1 MSSSNFNKEVEDIEK
16 APLVKINPNV
26 HDLSKTMCFKTWN
39 DMIISLPQRTV
50 KWCCKTQY
58 TEEQQKQLTF
68 DLDILEK
75 EGLDFFVNN
84 PILTQ
89 RKYELSGGTRS
100 DDCVGCWKTEDASGS
115 SVRTEYTKNFEI
127 LWKRR
132 LEKAAHH
139 PKKAIQFHQEMQQH
153 DGFRFIELELTN
165 KCNMACAYCWEGS
178 STRWQKE
185 TGNRMPDTDDAIFSK
200 VIELLNEYWE
210 GDLGKNNYVNF
221 SLLGGEPFFTNH
233 MYEFLEDFI
242 VNLNDTKRTEQ
253 RIVVTVTT
261 NLNFPKHKFDKFME
275 LVKRTP
281 NIQYQMQL
289 SNEAV
294 GKRSELIRWG
304 LNWNTWDNNLDAFFT
319 ESKKHKNLILGFGCA
334 HNSLSYPYFKEYLKY
349 INEKVIQHDFQR
361 TLIFHTNWVDN
372 PNHLAV
378 NMIDPNM
385 SDVAQEIIDY
395 FENEFTANVY
405 QKSKYTNVLRTL
417 KRHVES
423 TASDEDKE
431 NAFKQFKILEDRRK
445 ISFVEQFPHY
455 NSIVKI
461 PHK

>member
-1 MSSSNFNKEVEDIEK
+1 MSEFKKEISEINKNPDI
-16 APLVKINPNV
+16 PINPNV
-26 HDLSKTMCFKTWN
+26 HNLKNTMCFKTWN

-68 DLDILEK
+68 DLKTLE
-75 EGLDFFVNN
+75 ERGVDFFTNH
-84 PILTQ
+84 PILQQ
-89 RKYELSGGTRS
+89 RKYDLSGGTRS
-100 DDCVGCWKTEDASGS
+100 PDCVGCWKTEDASGS
-115 SVRTEYTKNFEI
+115 SVRTEYNSNFDP
-127 LWKRR
+127 LWKHR
-132 LEKAAHH
+132 LSVASNH
-139 PKKAIQFHQEMQQH
+139 PKKSISFHQSLQKH
-153 DGFRFIELELTN
+153 DGMRFIELELTN

-200 VIELLNEYWE
+200 VIDLLNEYWE

-233 MYEFLEDFI
+233 MYEFLENFI
-242 VNLNDTKRTEQ
+242 VNLNNTKLPEQ
-253 RIVVTVTT
+253 KIIVTVTT
-261 NLNFPKHKFDKFME
+261 NLNFPQHKFNKFIE
-275 LVKRTP
+275 LVERTP
-281 NIQYQMQL
+281 NIKYNMQL
-289 SNEAV
+289 SNESV
-294 GKRSELIRWG
+294 GKRSEIIRWG
-304 LNWNTWDNNLDAFFT
+304 LNWDAWDRNLDAFFT

-349 INEKVIQHDFQR
+349 INEKVIHHDFKR
-361 TLIFHTNWVDN
+361 TLIFHTNWVDS

-395 FENEFTANVY
+395 FNNEFSASVWR
-405 QKSKYTNVLRTL
+405 KEKYTNVLHTL
-417 KRHVES
+417 KKHVES
-423 TASDEDKE
+423 TVSDEDKE